1 MRSLFLVGLSAL
13 TLAAC
18 ASSAPAPEKAAA
30 SMPAPAVAAAPAP
43 AKKAPQCYSGDHGKF
58 FDLGARTSISG
69 VDVVCQATSDGKGG
83 QWMGAKAKH

>member
-1 MRSLFLVGLSAL
+1 MRSLFLVALSAL

-18 ASSAPAPEKAAA
+18 ASSAPAPEKTAAPK
-30 SMPAPAVAAAPAP
+30 PAPAVAAAPAP
-43 AKKAPQCYSGDHGKF
+43 VKAPQCYSGDHGKF

>member
-1 MRSLFLVGLSAL
+1 MRSLFLVALSAL

-30 SMPAPAVAAAPAP
+30 PKPAPAVAAAPAP
-43 AKKAPQCYSGDHGKF
+43 VKAPQCYSGDHGKF

>member
-1 MRSLFLVGLSAL
+1 MRSLFLVALSAL

-18 ASSAPAPEKAAA
+18 ASSAPAPEKTAAPA
-30 SMPAPAVAAAPAP
+30 PAPAVATAPAP
-43 AKKAPQCYSGDHGKF
+43 VKAPQCYSGDHGKF

>member
-18 ASSAPAPEKAAA
+18 ASSAPAPEKTAAPK
-30 SMPAPAVAAAPAP
+30 PAPAVAAAPAP
-43 AKKAPQCYSGDHGKF
+43 VKAPQCYSGDHGKF

>member
-1 MRSLFLVGLSAL
+1 MRSLFLVALSAL

-18 ASSAPAPEKAAA
+18 ASSAPAPEKT
-30 SMPAPAVAAAPAP
+30 AAPAP
-43 AKKAPQCYSGDHGKF
+43 APAVVAAPAPVKAPQCYSGDHGKF